1 MSRAVEESGIA
12 GCRPRLAVA
21 FVVLALLAFT
31 TIRTSPL
38 STGFG
43 PGSSLSTT
51 HPKQRQFSASD
62 FNWTAPV
69 LTRTAVTSLD
79 YGNVLPE
86 GFEYLPREYLSERC
100 SDLPPPTA

>member
-1 MSRAVEESGIA
+1 MSRAVQESGIVR
-12 GCRPRLAVA
+12 CSPRLAVA

-38 STGFG
+38 SSGFG

-62 FNWTAPV
+62 FSWTAPV
-69 LTRTAVTSLD
+69 LTRTAVTSLE
-79 YGNVLPE
+79 YGNVIPDE
-86 GFEYLPREYLSERC
+86 FEYPPREYFSERC